1 MASKVYTTVSY
12 HATNDDTKDSTPEIL
27 LDNAKDRENSEGDCL
42 SQHSGSTKR
51 DSHDDDIET
60 SNAERDESKSRG
72 TCTNFTTTCMKNPF
86 CICTMVSC
94 IGNLFTRFFPLASS
108 CWMLAD
114 MVLDG
119 RQTYVYKQHAFNP
132 NGTYNTWAME
142 FKQTRNETHLHSV
155 NPAYFYT
162 AVVVW
167 VLPPLLWSA
176 CLFLASLRKD
186 RCNPFYNTNDLIQHF
201 SSIEIKRPFNN
212 NFLNFLVYIL
222 YFPIDL
228 IISSIVIYILT
239 PFMSLKAGAFVAW
252 TGKDDPD
259 REITKDATAEDVPFY
274 KLFENLGEAI
284 PQAILIIVFISHNWD
299 FILYDETSFF
309 PIPTSCISL
318 IFSVGSI
325 IMGLISGGKAC
336 FKICC

>member
-1 MASKVYTTVSY
+1 
-12 HATNDDTKDSTPEIL
+12 
-27 LDNAKDRENSEGDCL
+27 
-42 SQHSGSTKR
+42 
-51 DSHDDDIET
+51 
-60 SNAERDESKSRG
+60 
-72 TCTNFTTTCMKNPF
+72 
-86 CICTMVSC
+86 MVSC

-119 RQTYVYKQHAFNP
+119 RQTYVYNQHAFNP

-176 CLFLASLRKD
+176 FFFLIGLCVND
-186 RCNPFYNTNDLIQHF
+186 DGFNPFYNTNGLFEEF
-201 SSIEIKRPFNN
+201 SSFKMKRPFNN

-222 YFPIDL
+222 FFPIDL
-228 IISSIVIYILT
+228 LISSIVIYILT
-239 PFMSLKAGAFVAW
+239 PFSSLKAGAFVAW
-252 TGKDDPD
+252 TGKDDPY
-259 REITKDATAEDVPFY
+259 REITKSLSAEFVPFF

-309 PIPTSCISL
+309 SIPTSCISL

-325 IMGLISGGKAC
+325 IMGLISGGKVC
-336 FKICC
+336 FKSCC